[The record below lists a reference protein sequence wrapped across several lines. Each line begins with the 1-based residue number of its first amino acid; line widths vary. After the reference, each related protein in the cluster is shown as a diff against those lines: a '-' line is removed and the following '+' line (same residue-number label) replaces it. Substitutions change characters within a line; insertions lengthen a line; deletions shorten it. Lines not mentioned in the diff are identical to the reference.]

1 MKEKVQNVKLNA
13 VLCIAFTVIT
23 YLITLN
29 MQNGFFHPNWWWISN
44 DFALTV
50 SGGIA
55 TGFVAG
61 LAYAI
66 QEYRNSKSETG
77 AKLFFTAGWLYSTF
91 SHMDKNIM
99 ETLEN
104 PQQPA
109 IGNLFETYVSEGNQA
124 TEIIKKVEYQT
135 LSKNKL
141 ETKLEKFKM
150 KECVKVEE
158 ILRQAYF
165 YYDIALKSTEMDDL
179 KNKKMNRTV
188 LISDAKVKRT
198 LEILKKEIED
208 ELPSIESLAKTID
221 CQSKKKYHWEEYKKY
236 SDVHCASVTK
246 LNDFDEFLKRGGTL

>member
-77 AKLFFTAGWLYSTF
+77 AKLFFAAGWLYST
-91 SHMDKNIM
+91 
-99 ETLEN
+99 L
-104 PQQPA
+104 A
-109 IGNLFETYVSEGNQA
+109 IW
-124 TEIIKKVEYQT
+124 IK
-135 LSKNKL
+135 
-141 ETKLEKFKM
+141 
-150 KECVKVEE
+150 
-158 ILRQAYF
+158 
-165 YYDIALKSTEMDDL
+165 YYGGFGKSTAS
-179 KNKKMNRTV
+179 
-188 LISDAKVKRT
+188 SD
-198 LEILKKEIED
+198 
-208 ELPSIESLAKTID
+208 
-221 CQSKKKYHWEEYKKY
+221 
-236 SDVHCASVTK
+236 
-246 LNDFDEFLKRGGTL
+246 

>member
-66 QEYRNSKSETG
+66 QEYRNCKSETE
-77 AKLFFTAGWLYSTF
+77 AKLFFAAGWLYSTF
-91 SHMDKNIM
+91 SHMDKNIT
-99 ETLEN
+99 EALEN

-109 IGNLFETYVSEGNQA
+109 IESLLKTYVSEGNQA
-124 TEIIKKVEYQT
+124 NEIIKQTEYITILNIGVQGVQT
-135 LSKNKL
+135 
-141 ETKLEKFKM
+141 
-150 KECVKVEE
+150 
-158 ILRQAYF
+158 R
-165 YYDIALKSTEMDDL
+165 
-179 KNKKMNRTV
+179 
-188 LISDAKVKRT
+188 
-198 LEILKKEIED
+198 
-208 ELPSIESLAKTID
+208 
-221 CQSKKKYHWEEYKKY
+221 
-236 SDVHCASVTK
+236 
-246 LNDFDEFLKRGGTL
+246 